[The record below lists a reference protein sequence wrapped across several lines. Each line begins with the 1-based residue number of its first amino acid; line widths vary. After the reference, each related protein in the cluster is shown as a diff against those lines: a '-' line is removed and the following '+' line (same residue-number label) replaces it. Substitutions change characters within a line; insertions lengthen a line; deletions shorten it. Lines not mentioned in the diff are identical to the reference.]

1 MLLSSERISVTEQAA
16 SDSAASDAGEIP
28 RISPFSASDWV
39 GSFSASVRVGPFSAT
54 GKYDS
59 LKVGS
64 CELCDSEIDPAS
76 DFTIP
81 RLHTPVADLGAPFNS
96 ASEF

>member
-64 CELCDSEIDPAS
+64 CELCASEIDPVLANLRRRKVFHQLQTLIWS
-76 DFTIP
+76 LTFP
-81 RLHTPVADLGAPFNS
+81 P
-96 ASEF
+96 